1 MAISIDWLTHTIHI
15 PQADLTWVSG
25 TLYELDT
32 NQFRL
37 TLKALEASEYGMPN
51 LKTHNHN
58 TTVTIV
64 GVTYARSVN
73 ILAPYSIEFEDGAYS
88 VMLTG
93 SNNNI
98 FDIANGRLVQ
108 NQVQVIPTN
117 SAGLIQVTSGSG
129 LSTEEHDK
137 LMGLGDAGEYD
148 ARLLA
153 LQNDVD
159 TIISSIQDVDL
170 AIEIIR
176 KLTGNKVTKAGDVI
190 TIFEDN
196 GSTPWRQYNLASG
209 GRVLV

>member
-15 PQADLTWVSG
+15 PQSDLTWVSG

-37 TLKALEASEYGMPN
+37 DLKALEASVYGMPN

-64 GVTYARSVN
+64 GVTYARAIN
-73 ILAPYSIEFEDGAYS
+73 ILVPYSIEFEDGAYS

-98 FDIANGRLVQ
+98 FDIGNGRLIQ

-129 LSTEEHDK
+129 MSTEEHDK
-137 LMGLGDAGEYD
+137 LMGLGNAGEYD

-153 LQNDVD
+153 LQGDVD
-159 TIISSIQDVDL
+159 TIIASIQDVDL
-170 AIEIIR
+170 AIAIIR
-176 KLTGNKVTKAGDVI
+176 KLTGNKVTKSGDII

-196 GSTPWRQYNLASG
+196 GVTTWRQYNLALG
-209 GRVLV
+209 GRVQV